1 MRSGCRTW
9 RGEEGA
15 SVRGHGGRRAARRGG
30 WRPAPRLAAP
40 GGRHRFARPRR
51 RGRGA
56 HRGRAGRGEAPVG
69 GSRTRRAG
77 DARGRARAAP
87 PRAREGDDG
96 RLPSTHTLP
105 SIELSGASAT
115 VEAPL
120 PPPSTAVAGE
130 WRRRRPARP
139 MARLMVRRMGVCVGG
154 WGAAASEAAGQSAA
168 TVRSEGGAARAA
180 AALAACPGATTRSA
194 SVGRPSPSRR
204 RRRRLSMT
212 TDYGAPPRPHPRRGL
227 PAQ

>member
-1 MRSGCRTW
+1 
-9 RGEEGA
+9 
-15 SVRGHGGRRAARRGG
+15 
-30 WRPAPRLAAP
+30 
-40 GGRHRFARPRR
+40 
-51 RGRGA
+51 
-56 HRGRAGRGEAPVG
+56 VG

-212 TDYGAPPRPHPRRGL
+212 TDYGAPPARTPAAASLPNETLPCAFWDADVGPESEHPDALAIQALKDECTPDER
-227 PAQ
+227 AETYKV